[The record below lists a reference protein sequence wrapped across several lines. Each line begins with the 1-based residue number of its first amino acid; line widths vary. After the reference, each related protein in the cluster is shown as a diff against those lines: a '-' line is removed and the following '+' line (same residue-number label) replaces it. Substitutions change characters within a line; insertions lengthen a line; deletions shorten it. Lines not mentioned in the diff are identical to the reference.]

1 MPTRNIN
8 LTDHL
13 DDFIEGGVASG
24 RYKNA
29 SEVVPDGLRLL
40 EQRQAEDALK
50 LERLK
55 EAVRVAEAALQ
66 RGEFED
72 VGPDDLDSYLAAL
85 GATRRHSPHGITKS
99 GPPWPS

>member
-13 DDFIEGGVASG
+13 DDFIEGGFALG

-29 SEVVPDGLRLL
+29 SEVVRDGLRLL
-40 EQRQAEDALK
+40 EQRQAEDALR

-55 EAVRVAEAALQ
+55 EPVRVGEAALQ

-72 VGPDDLDSYLAAL
+72 LGLDNLGSYLAAL
-85 GATRRHSPHGITKS
+85 GATRRV
-99 GPPWPS
+99 